1 MVFVRYQWLI
11 LGIELIKRVYSTSF
25 VLRVESRI
33 IYKFLFIK
41 FFITKRIERNDKKIE
56 YFIYIPEEIANSIIA
71 MLAQ

>member
-11 LGIELIKRVYSTSF
+11 LGIELIKRVHSTSF

-33 IYKFLFIK
+33 IYINFVSQNVS
-41 FFITKRIERNDKKIE
+41 REDDKKMSIS
-56 YFIYIPEEIANSIIA
+56 YIPEEIANSIIA